1 MATVQKHQSLFPFWK
16 SPCVYWRW
24 LHSLHCMG
32 LSKNAQLLIAAFI
45 KVSLSIL
52 AWGHMNSMNTHHQ
65 AESLV
70 VGAHV
75 ARCAGGTTVTG
86 PTQPSTCNQTL
97 A

>member
-1 MATVQKHQSLFPFWK
+1 MVQQQQSLFPFWK

-32 LSKNAQLLIAAFI
+32 LSKNVQLLIAAFI

-52 AWGHMNSMNTHHQ
+52 AWRHMNSMNSHHL

-75 ARCAGGTTVTG
+75 ARCAAGTTVTG

-97 A
+97 T